1 MPKTTAER
9 NAVGDLQQFVNG
21 MCAANG
27 GTVSHIDRNFKV
39 RIPAGVVSRT
49 DVHNTFLQLHPEHE
63 AFRQRLSRVGMSNPH
78 LCDNL
83 WEAAKARAHL
93 LTPAYQ
99 SNC

>member
-9 NAVGDLQQFVNG
+9 RAIGDLQQFVNDL
-21 MCAANG
+21 CAANG
-27 GTVSHIDRNFKV
+27 GTVSHIDRNFRV

-78 LCDNL
+78 LCNDL
-83 WEAAKARAHL
+83 WQAAKARA
-93 LTPAYQ
+93 TFQPTAYQ
-99 SNC
+99 PTF